1 MGMSRRSQLTLGLP
15 AKISFSV
22 EGNGVQAVSE
32 RGYLLKGY
40 FIHLLFEAETVPWIA
55 TEMQVKRGQL

>member
-15 AKISFSV
+15 AKIAFSV

-32 RGYLLKGY
+32 RGYLLKNY
-40 FIHLLFEAETVPWIA
+40 FVHLLFEAETVPLIA
-55 TEMQVKRGQL
+55 TELQVKRGRL